1 MVTGLLGNESSDS
14 NRFTLVTP
22 KSENDVRLQATL
34 GNQNPTDLPAG
45 VVRFNNCLCHF
56 ANFSFMRNKETQFNQ
71 CDLSQAVFQDTTM
84 NKTKYKDCK
93 MIQTTFLHASL
104 KNIDLSTCLIE
115 AIEATP
121 QDVSGAIID
130 EMQASAF
137 IHLLNIKIK
146 EA

>member
-1 MVTGLLGNESSDS
+1 
-14 NRFTLVTP
+14 
-22 KSENDVRLQATL
+22 
-34 GNQNPTDLPAG
+34 
-45 VVRFNNCLCHF
+45 
-56 ANFSFMRNKETQFNQ
+56 
-71 CDLSQAVFQDTTM
+71 
-84 NKTKYKDCK
+84 

-115 AIEATP
+115 AIEASV

-130 EMQASAF
+130 EMQSSAF

>member
-1 MVTGLLGNESSDS
+1 MVCGYSKT
-14 NRFTLVTP
+14 
-22 KSENDVRLQATL
+22 
-34 GNQNPTDLPAG
+34 
-45 VVRFNNCLCHF
+45 
-56 ANFSFMRNKETQFNQ
+56 SF
-71 CDLSQAVFQDTTM
+71 
-84 NKTKYKDCK
+84 
-93 MIQTTFLHASL
+93 IHAPL
-104 KNIDLSTCLIE
+104 KNVDLSTCLIE

>member
-1 MVTGLLGNESSDS
+1 M
-14 NRFTLVTP
+14 F
-22 KSENDVRLQATL
+22 ENYYFYQTV
-34 GNQNPTDLPAG
+34 
-45 VVRFNNCLCHF
+45 
-56 ANFSFMRNKETQFNQ
+56 FNQ
-71 CDLSQAVFQDTTM
+71 CDLSQAVFQDTTLI
-84 NKTKYKDCK
+84 KTKYKECR
-93 MIQTTFLHASL
+93 MIQTSFIHAPL

-115 AIEATP
+115 AIEATH